1 MKINEK
7 EYSLRFSGK
16 TLIIFKEEFGE
27 DMLLLVNKLLND
39 GLDDMTLLFK
49 ITYAMIKTNGYD
61 IENFMDWCDSI
72 SNINELLSEKSI
84 NEILTTLAKDR
95 TPNKQLKKN

>member
-27 DMLLLVNKLLND
+27 DMLLLTNKLLKS
-39 GLDDMTLLFK
+39 GVDDITLIFK
-49 ITYAMIKTNGYD
+49 LAYAMIKTNGYD
-61 IENFMDWCDSI
+61 IENFVDWCDSI
-72 SNINELLSEKSI
+72 TDINEFLNEKTM

-95 TPNKQLKKN
+95 TPIKQLKKN